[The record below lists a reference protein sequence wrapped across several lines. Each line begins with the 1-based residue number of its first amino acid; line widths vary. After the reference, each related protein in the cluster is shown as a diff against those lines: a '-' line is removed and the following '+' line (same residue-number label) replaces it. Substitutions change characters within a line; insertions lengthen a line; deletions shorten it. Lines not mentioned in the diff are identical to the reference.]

1 MAATAAVIAI
11 FLPVAFMKGIVGKFF
26 MQFGVTISIAVFLS
40 LVESLTITP
49 MRCAGFVHHGERTTK
64 IGRAFEAFM

>member
-1 MAATAAVIAI
+1 MDLVMN
-11 FLPVAFMKGIVGKFF
+11 FSFF
-26 MQFGVTISIAVFLS
+26 WFSQKRGELVHLS

-64 IGRAFEAFM
+64 IGRGFEAFMESVALLSMMDK